1 MAIIPNY
8 NEEQDLFN
16 RGFRNICGVDEVGR
30 GCLAGPLMAGAVIL
44 PRDFSLNT
52 LSKVRDSKMLSAK
65 SRSFLHQEIMKLTEF
80 VGIGVVDAEEID
92 ELGINPANNLAM
104 IRSVQTLPVEPDF
117 ILVDGVRISGISIPS
132 KSIIKGDSKCLSIAC
147 ASIVAKV
154 VRDTIMVEFDKIYP
168 EYGFEANK
176 GYGTKIHIEA
186 LRRHGPC
193 PIHRKSFSPVN
204 KIG

>member
-1 MAIIPNY
+1 M
-8 NEEQDLFN
+8 
-16 RGFRNICGVDEVGR
+16 
-30 GCLAGPLMAGAVIL
+30 
-44 PRDFSLNT
+44 
-52 LSKVRDSKMLSAK
+52 
-65 SRSFLHQEIMKLTEF
+65 
-80 VGIGVVDAEEID
+80 VDAEEID

-104 IRSVQTLPVEPDF
+104 IRSIQTLPVVPDF